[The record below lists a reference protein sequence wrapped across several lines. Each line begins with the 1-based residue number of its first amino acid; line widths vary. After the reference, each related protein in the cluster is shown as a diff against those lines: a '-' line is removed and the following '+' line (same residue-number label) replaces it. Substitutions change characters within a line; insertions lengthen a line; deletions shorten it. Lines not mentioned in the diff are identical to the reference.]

1 MRPNTTIFLNVSKI
15 RMWIDILVPGRIQQ
29 NTTIFLFD
37 KNFKSVWGARQN
49 KAKYY
54 NNCKRL
60 IDKKSLA
67 LLVCAQDTTIYYN
80 ICKGCSRVIYVMDT
94 NVSLINVFNGY
105 ERRGDKCLQWIRM
118 SR

>member
-1 MRPNTTIFLNVSKI
+1 M
-15 RMWIDILVPGRIQQ
+15 
-29 NTTIFLFD
+29 
-37 KNFKSVWGARQN
+37 FKSVLGAQQN

-54 NNCKRL
+54 NICKRFN
-60 IDKKSLA
+60 DKKSLA

-105 ERRGDKCLQWIRM
+105 ECLVDKCT
-118 SR
+118 